1 MSVFLSAL
9 YIGGEGGMS
18 GDVHASA
25 ASVLCFSCCFVLCA
39 LVWRGGMGGL
49 MTSMRMRIMSCV
61 SLVVLH
67 DVDVALHDVECLCGR

>member
-1 MSVFLSAL
+1 MGTSMRVPLLCCVSL
-9 YIGGEGGMS
+9 
-18 GDVHASA
+18 V
-25 ASVLCFSCCFVLCA
+25 VLCFVHWC
-39 LVWRGGMGGL
+39 GEGDGGL